1 MADIF
6 VGRRKTAVV
15 RARLES
21 GSGRYELNGRDLE
34 DYFPTLKLQ
43 HRVTE
48 PLELVD
54 QEEAWDVKA
63 NLEGGGT
70 TGQADALRLAIAR
83 ALVAEDEELRKPLKD
98 AGMLTR
104 DARAVERKKAGLKKA
119 RKAPQ
124 FSKR

>member
-6 VGRRKTAVV
+6 VGRRKTAVA
-15 RARLES
+15 RARLEP
-21 GSGRYELNGRDLE
+21 GSGNFELNGRDLE
-34 DYFPTLKLQ
+34 DYFPTPKLR

-48 PLELVD
+48 PLAFLE
-54 QEEAWDVKA
+54 QSENWDVTA
-63 NLEGGGT
+63 NLDGGGT

-83 ALVAEDEELRKPLKD
+83 ALVAEDDAWRKPLKNE
-98 AGMLTR
+98 GMLTR